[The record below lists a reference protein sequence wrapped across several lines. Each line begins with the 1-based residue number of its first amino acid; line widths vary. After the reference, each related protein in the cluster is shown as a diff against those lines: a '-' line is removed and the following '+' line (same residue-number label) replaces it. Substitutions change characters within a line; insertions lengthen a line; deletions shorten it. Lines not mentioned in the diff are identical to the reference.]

1 MRKIDEEFEE
11 MGTSKLEYYC
21 SRCCLTS
28 DRVFNFQ
35 ASLSRLSAGAN
46 DRNGLKSAA
55 MVESICLRNDPV
67 MRADDTPDYSGL
79 KLDSYALNVLKDC
92 GGGNVGRRPLHVSGD
107 GNCLFNS
114 VSVLLSGTRVMA
126 TELRVR
132 CCVELVL
139 NEKLYQRAHDAKE
152 LYLGSPSFDEECA
165 QVLINGKWVSMWSMH
180 AVASVIGKR
189 IRSVFP
195 CMNGV
200 RLTPLL
206 NTSTRFLPERI
217 RVTPRLRRS
226 CGRVLMA

>member
-1 MRKIDEEFEE
+1 MV
-11 MGTSKLEYYC
+11 TSVGD
-21 SRCCLTS
+21 RCMYLATET
-28 DRVFNFQ
+28 V
-35 ASLSRLSAGAN
+35 
-46 DRNGLKSAA
+46 
-55 MVESICLRNDPV
+55 
-67 MRADDTPDYSGL
+67 
-79 KLDSYALNVLKDC
+79 
-92 GGGNVGRRPLHVSGD
+92 
-107 GNCLFNS
+107 LFNS
-114 VSVLLSGTRVMA
+114 VTVLLSGTRVMA

-165 QVLINGKWVSMWSMH
+165 QVLINDKWVSMWSMH

-206 NTSTRFLPERI
+206 NTSTQRFLPERI
-217 RVTPRLRRS
+217 RVTPRLRQS